1 MIGIIQASEVI
12 KYILGVGQL
21 LNGILLIIDS
31 LELKLEKLS
40 IQRNNHCIICSDDPI
55 IKELKNYD

>member
-31 LELKLEKLS
+31 LELKFEKIN
-40 IQRNNHCIICSDDPI
+40 IQRNNHCIICGDDPI